1 MCLFKYSFINTDS
14 PNSPFLSIPKHSL
27 NILTYPIPC
36 NSAFKLNSSVLHDA
50 IIENIS
56 AFFELADWFENK
68 NPRQSVLDLMLRN
81 PKHEQ
86 I

>member
-1 MCLFKYSFINTDS
+1 MVVEGVN
-14 PNSPFLSIPKHSL
+14 
-27 NILTYPIPC
+27 NIKPVY
-36 NSAFKLNSSVLHDA
+36 
-50 IIENIS
+50 
-56 AFFELADWFENK
+56 ELAKKSNLELPIIFEVHKILFENK